1 MWEISHKMGLIV
13 DYGRPKKARKEL
25 SFYQKP

>member
-13 DYGRPKKARKEL
+13 DYSRPKKARKEF
-25 SFYQKP
+25 SFYHKP